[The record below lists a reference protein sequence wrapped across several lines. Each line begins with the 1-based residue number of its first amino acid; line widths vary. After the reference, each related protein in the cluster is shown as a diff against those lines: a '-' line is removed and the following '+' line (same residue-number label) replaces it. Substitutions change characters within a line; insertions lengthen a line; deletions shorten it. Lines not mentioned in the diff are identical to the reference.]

1 MTGVSGGWGEK
12 TCVFPLGHWIGLYFF
27 SNLESNPF
35 PTGKSRETAITGGH
49 CQTFWFVD
57 QTRCYWCAQAQ
68 VTCCIPHFIS
78 NLSKNAAPHD
88 NIGKPL
94 IMQTFGCC
102 VITRT
107 VDGLT
112 KECIPLFTLNAVK
125 TENAILIGGGF
136 SLYTYRETCV
146 SYQCKGEHVTFTPRL
161 CPVLIEREK
170 KKTFFIQWRGKSV
183 LHQIILRCSE
193 SVCLLVSRT
202 YDIQTFLCLEF
213 SIDDTEHSQ
222 PGNSPALAS
231 QTQHGNQRNI
241 ISAIPL

>member
-1 MTGVSGGWGEK
+1 MRAVGKATTLTDW
-12 TCVFPLGHWIGLYFF
+12 CVRRLRWKDVRLSIGSLDRPLLF

-57 QTRCYWCAQAQ
+57 QTRCYWCAQVQ

-146 SYQCKGEHVTFTPRL
+146 PYQCKGEHVTFTPRL
-161 CPVLIEREK
+161 GPVLIE
-170 KKTFFIQWRGKSV
+170 KKTKR
-183 LHQIILRCSE
+183 
-193 SVCLLVSRT
+193 
-202 YDIQTFLCLEF
+202 F
-213 SIDDTEHSQ
+213 SSNEG
-222 PGNSPALAS
+222 GNLFYI
-231 QTQHGNQRNI
+231 R
-241 ISAIPL
+241 LF

>member
-1 MTGVSGGWGEK
+1 MSGGWGEK

-57 QTRCYWCAQAQ
+57 QTRCYWCAQVQ

-146 SYQCKGEHVTFTPRL
+146 PYQCKGEHVTFTPRL
-161 CPVLIEREK
+161 CPVLIEK
-170 KKTFFIQWRGKSV
+170 KKEKVFHPMKGEICFTSDYFKVLWKCVSARFQDIWHPNLPLFRVLYRWHWTFPARKFSR
-183 LHQIILRCSE
+183 
-193 SVCLLVSRT
+193 VSFPDST
-202 YDIQTFLCLEF
+202 W
-213 SIDDTEHSQ
+213 
-222 PGNSPALAS
+222 
-231 QTQHGNQRNI
+231 
-241 ISAIPL
+241 

>member
-1 MTGVSGGWGEK
+1 MSGGWGEK
-12 TCVFPLGHWIGLYFF
+12 TCVFPSGHWIGLYFF

-49 CQTFWFVD
+49 CQTFWVVD
-57 QTRCYWCAQAQ
+57 QTRCYWCAQVQ

-125 TENAILIGGGF
+125 TENAILIGGGIF
-136 SLYTYRETCV
+136 SLHIQGDLCIVPMQRRTCYIYTTTW
-146 SYQCKGEHVTFTPRL
+146 SSFN
-161 CPVLIEREK
+161 REK
-170 KKTFFIQWRGKSV
+170 KQKR
-183 LHQIILRCSE
+183 
-193 SVCLLVSRT
+193 
-202 YDIQTFLCLEF
+202 F
-213 SIDDTEHSQ
+213 SSNEG
-222 PGNSPALAS
+222 GNLFYI
-231 QTQHGNQRNI
+231 R
-241 ISAIPL
+241 LF